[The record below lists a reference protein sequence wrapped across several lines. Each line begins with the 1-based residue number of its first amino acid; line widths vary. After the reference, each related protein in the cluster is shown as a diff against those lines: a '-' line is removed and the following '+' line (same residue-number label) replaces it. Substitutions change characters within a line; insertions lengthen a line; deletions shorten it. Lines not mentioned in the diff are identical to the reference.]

1 MAEKLDKTPVKMG
14 YVIPMKNTKRRFA
27 EDEMYYAI
35 KFEDSTGK
43 NEFWALFTDRSIAKF
58 RPARI
63 EDGKS
68 EHKTGRLLYRHTVNG
83 GRTWRT
89 FVMLVMPGYSKPT
102 MYAVTDNVLNSG
114 VQRAGRNPED
124 LPKQGWFSDLK
135 D

>member
-43 NEFWALFTDRSIAKF
+43 NEFWGLFTDRSIAKF

-68 EHKTGRLLYRHTVNG
+68 EFGYEWTRKDGRI
-83 GRTWRT
+83 
-89 FVMLVMPGYSKPT
+89 
-102 MYAVTDNVLNSG
+102 VTLMISVRDADMRE
-114 VQRAGRNPED
+114 VQD
-124 LPKQGWFSDLK
+124 D
-135 D
+135 